1 MNERYGVSEVSRIL
15 SYRRAGLARL
25 YGAENPL
32 RVFLRESNTITSTL
46 YQRNSRDSA
55 FLFFTDD
62 LVLTRPVFGAV
73 NLITGM
79 AASVVG
85 LVMAPFDGG
94 KILSAGVR
102 GAVFSLPEVLFQNI
116 RKGSFDYVDPTALAS
131 SGAPADARSSRTL
144 APGNVPLPR

>member
-79 AASVVG
+79 AASVG
-85 LVMAPFDGG
+85 EMSSSADSGRRRHAARCADGDD
-94 KILSAGVR
+94 R
-102 GAVFSLPEVLFQNI
+102 HAV
-116 RKGSFDYVDPTALAS
+116 
-131 SGAPADARSSRTL
+131 
-144 APGNVPLPR
+144 